1 METHRSLLLIDML
14 GMDLLIQV
22 DTNISGIQVNVIVK
36 EV

>member
-1 METHRSLLLIDML
+1 METHISLLLIDML

>member
-1 METHRSLLLIDML
+1 METHISLLLIDML
-14 GMDLLIQV
+14 GVDLLIQV